1 MLTDPVRTRRALRR
15 ARLTLGASLP
25 SAAVTIVLAGC
36 LVAGCTAGSPRTAPT
51 SRGSPA
57 TAPAGGVPT
66 VAVVPQPAGGLAG
79 PVVAVEGMVDWVV
92 PGYPGCAALRTRHQP
107 SQVLSLVGTTADQQR
122 HAAETGGG
130 PTTEQARITGYVP
143 PAAATV
149 CPGLTFSVQQ
159 VEQMSPMTR

>member
-1 MLTDPVRTRRALRR
+1 VHIRRALRR
-15 ARLTLGASLP
+15 ARITLVAKVP
-25 SAAVTIVLAGC
+25 SAAVAVVLAGW
-36 LVAGCTAGSPRTAPT
+36 LVAGCSAGSPRTVPT
-51 SRGSPA
+51 SRGSPT

-66 VAVVPQPAGGLAG
+66 VAVVPQPADGLAG
-79 PVVAVEGMVDWVV
+79 PVVAVEGMVTWVV

-107 SQVLSLVGTTADQQR
+107 SQILSLVGTTADQQR

-130 PTTEQARITGYVP
+130 PTSEQARITGYVP
-143 PAAATV
+143 PTAATV